1 MCHWMLQ
8 TVFGVQSP
16 QKMHRGH
23 HTFKNTYLIMIQ
35 KKTISKEIKKKKR
48 KLSKVAKKEQQKML
62 LKCSCS
68 GNCLRIR

>member
-16 QKMHRGH
+16 QKMHTIGH

-35 KKTISKEIKKKKR
+35 KKTKSKEIKKKKR
-48 KLSKVAKKEQQKML
+48 KLSKVAKKE
-62 LKCSCS
+62 
-68 GNCLRIR
+68 

>member
-35 KKTISKEIKKKKR
+35 KKTKSKEIKKKKR
-48 KLSKVAKKEQQKML
+48 KLSKVAKKE
-62 LKCSCS
+62 
-68 GNCLRIR
+68 

>member
-1 MCHWMLQ
+1 MLQ

-35 KKTISKEIKKKKR
+35 KKTKSKEIKKKK
-48 KLSKVAKKEQQKML
+48 E
-62 LKCSCS
+62 
-68 GNCLRIR
+68 N

>member
-1 MCHWMLQ
+1 MLQ

-35 KKTISKEIKKKKR
+35 KKTKSKEIKKKKENW
-48 KLSKVAKKEQQKML
+48 AKWLKGVTESAAKM
-62 LKCSCS
+62 
-68 GNCLRIR
+68 